1 MPTKV
6 NKASQPNPTADWK
19 WFLKWLFILGGIAAG
34 VTYMLGVQDQYVI
47 SGLMLLGILLGIF
60 YFDSNDLVNIGLRF
74 IIFKTVA
81 VSVDGLF
88 NEVGFYITGFL
99 VGFALFL
106 GPVVLSVCIV
116 YFVKKYLL
124 GKS

>member
-1 MPTKV
+1 
-6 NKASQPNPTADWK
+6 
-19 WFLKWLFILGGIAAG
+19 
-34 VTYMLGVQDQYVI
+34 
-47 SGLMLLGILLGIF
+47 
-60 YFDSNDLVNIGLRF
+60 
-74 IIFKTVA
+74 
-81 VSVDGLF
+81 VDGLF